1 MITFDIPGFKK
12 VDAEHLVLD
21 FNGTM
26 AIDGILID
34 GVAELLEALSSKLSV
49 HVLTADTFGTSK
61 HELAAIGCTLDIID
75 PEKQEMQKEHYVTNL
90 GKDSVIAIG
99 NGANDSFMMYQA
111 ALSIM
116 VIQQEGA
123 SVTLYAIADVVCNS
137 ITDALKLLLNPLR
150 MTATL
155 RK

>member
-12 VDAEHLVLD
+12 VEAEHLVLD

-26 AIDGILID
+26 AIDGKLID
-34 GVAELLEALSSKLSV
+34 GVAELLEELSGKLAI

-61 HELAAIGCTLDIID
+61 HELATIGCTLNILETGD
-75 PEKQEMQKEHYVTNL
+75 QEMQKEHFVTNL

-99 NGANDSFMMYQA
+99 NGANDSFMMFQS

-123 SVTLYAIADVVCNS
+123 SVTLYAIADIVCNS

>member
-12 VDAEHLVLD
+12 IEAEHLVMD

-34 GVAELLEALSSKLSV
+34 GVAELLEVLSSKLSV

-61 HELAAIGCTLDIID
+61 HELAATGCTLYILD
-75 PEKQEMQKEHYVTNL
+75 PEKQEMQKEQYVTTL

-99 NGANDSFMMYQA
+99 NGANDSFMMFQA
-111 ALSIM
+111 ALSILTL
-116 VIQQEGA
+116 QQEGA
-123 SVTLYAIADVVCNS
+123 CGNLFSIADIVCTS

-150 MTATL
+150 VTATL

>member
-12 VDAEHLVLD
+12 VEAEHLVLD

-26 AIDGILID
+26 AIDGKLID
-34 GVAELLEALSSKLSV
+34 GVTELLEELSGKLLI

-61 HELAAIGCTLDIID
+61 HELASIGCTLNILDTGD
-75 PEKQEMQKEHYVTNL
+75 QEMQKEHFVTNL

-99 NGANDSFMMYQA
+99 NGANDSFMMFQA
-111 ALSIM
+111 ALSILTL
-116 VIQQEGA
+116 QQEGA
-123 SVTLYAIADVVCNS
+123 CGSLFSIADIVCTS

-150 MTATL
+150 VIATL